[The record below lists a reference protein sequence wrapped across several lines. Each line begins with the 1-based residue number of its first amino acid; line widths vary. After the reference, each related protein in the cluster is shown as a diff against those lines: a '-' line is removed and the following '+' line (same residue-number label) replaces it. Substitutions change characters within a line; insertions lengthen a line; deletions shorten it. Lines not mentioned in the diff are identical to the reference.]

1 LIIAFCPSRQ
11 PYSRGWRTLGGL
23 LVQGQANA
31 VKRLRVAVSSCD
43 GGVTS
48 IDPVGIR
55 VELPSNDFTGS

>member
-1 LIIAFCPSRQ
+1 
-11 PYSRGWRTLGGL
+11 

-31 VKRLRVAVSSCD
+31 VKRFRVAVSSCD